1 MKEDN
6 INPYCRE
13 AGMYDNKIVW
23 AGTMVFLQAM
33 ALLPFY
39 NEQIKER
46 RSCLNMNKERFHN
59 ALALALGYERILN
72 DKRYKIIVDE
82 KADDPKIIIKDA
94 DGTILLSIRVSEV
107 KGIKQECLVI
117 NNDSVNNDLNKFVD
131 AIHQAFIKATTQL
144 F

>member
-1 MKEDN
+1 
-6 INPYCRE
+6 
-13 AGMYDNKIVW
+13 
-23 AGTMVFLQAM
+23 
-33 ALLPFY
+33 
-39 NEQIKER
+39 
-46 RSCLNMNKERFHN
+46 MNKERFHN
-59 ALALALGYERILN
+59 ALALTLGYERILN